1 MKSSVKFPHV
11 PRRRDGDDKATRVT
25 DDIMLLF
32 TCIDENKL
40 IDQLPRY
47 ASDNPDAMPS
57 IRLYEGDL
65 YGILKMLDKLND
77 KISEYGS
84 AIAILS
90 RDLQTV
96 QARSINRDN
105 NHHSRFGL
113 CVNN

>member
-1 MKSSVKFPHV
+1 
-11 PRRRDGDDKATRVT
+11 
-25 DDIMLLF
+25 MLLF

-47 ASDNPDAMPS
+47 AFDNPDAMPS
-57 IRLYEGDL
+57 IRLYEGNF
-65 YGILKMLDKLND
+65 YGIIKMLDKLND

>member
-1 MKSSVKFPHV
+1 LQNSSCWKTFSVIKSSVKFSYV
-11 PRRRDGDDKATRVT
+11 PCRRDCDDKATRVT

-65 YGILKMLDKLND
+65 YGIKNVGQ
-77 KISEYGS
+77 IE
-84 AIAILS
+84 
-90 RDLQTV
+90 
-96 QARSINRDN
+96 
-105 NHHSRFGL
+105 
-113 CVNN
+113 